1 MPVLPIS
8 DPAFRFFPVFIYF
21 TNSGRQFQARCDQ
34 KSRQVYRS
42 PAGSSLPIQLSNST
56 GKRCVVF
63 WIFCYQVFFCV
74 TLQYKD
80 LKFHIQLS
88 FVQQIMQNQLA
99 CIALVWVSVVSV
111 TEPSVTL
118 CTPRTEYHQ
127 PDVTEILDLLP

>member
-1 MPVLPIS
+1 M
-8 DPAFRFFPVFIYF
+8 
-21 TNSGRQFQARCDQ
+21 
-34 KSRQVYRS
+34 
-42 PAGSSLPIQLSNST
+42 
-56 GKRCVVF
+56 F